1 MIYSKCRKQ
10 EIYMYRML
18 SMTEKVARV
27 KGHVLKG
34 NSLFFVSKSI
44 GEHFAKPSS
53 DD

>member
-1 MIYSKCRKQ
+1 
-10 EIYMYRML
+10 ML

-44 GEHFAKPSS
+44 GECFAKPSS
-53 DD
+53 EPIELSNIAVGY

>member
-1 MIYSKCRKQ
+1 
-10 EIYMYRML
+10 MYRML

-34 NSLFFVSKSI
+34 NSLFSVSKSI